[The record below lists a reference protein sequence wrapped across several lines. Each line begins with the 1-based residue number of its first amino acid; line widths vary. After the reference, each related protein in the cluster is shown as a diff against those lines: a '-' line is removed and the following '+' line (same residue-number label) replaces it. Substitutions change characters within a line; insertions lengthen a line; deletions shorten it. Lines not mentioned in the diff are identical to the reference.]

1 MNSLPMSRTTRI
13 LVLASLFLVCL
24 GATMVQRQ
32 REQRRHA
39 APPNELYEVVWT
51 QIRAIQAG
59 DTQMAYRHVST
70 SFQEKFNAGDFAEYV
85 RTEYPGITRARR
97 VEFGAVR
104 FEGAHATVPVFFFL
118 PDGDVVRCVYRLVNE
133 RDAWKIDGAQSLQ
146 RLPAGRRL
154 GGMRA

>member
-1 MNSLPMSRTTRI
+1 MNRPTRL
-13 LVLASLFLVCL
+13 LVLALLFTVCL

-32 REQRRHA
+32 REQRRLS
-39 APPNELYEVVWT
+39 APPNELYDVVWT

-59 DTQMAYRHVST
+59 DTQMAYRHASS
-70 SFQEKFNAGDFAEYV
+70 SFQEKFNAEAFAEYA
-85 RTEYPGITRARR
+85 RTEHPGLTRANR

-104 FEGAHATVPVFFFL
+104 FDGVRATVPVFFFL

-133 RDAWKIDGAQSLQ
+133 RDAWKIDGARVLQ

>member
-1 MNSLPMSRTTRI
+1 MNRPIRL
-13 LVLASLFLVCL
+13 LLLAALFLVCL
-24 GATMVQRQ
+24 GATLVQRQ
-32 REQRRHA
+32 REQRWHA

-59 DTQMAYRHVST
+59 DTQAAYRYVSA
-70 SFQEKFNAGDFAEYV
+70 SLQERFNPVAFADYA
-85 RTEYPGITRARR
+85 RTEYPGITRAER

-104 FEGAHATVPVFFFL
+104 FEGARATVPVFFFL

-133 RDAWKIDGAQSLQ
+133 RDAWKIDGARVLQ

>member
-1 MNSLPMSRTTRI
+1 MNRTTRL
-13 LVLASLFLVCL
+13 LVLASLLAVCL
-24 GATMVQRQ
+24 GATVVQRQ
-32 REQRRHA
+32 REQRRYS
-39 APPNELYEVVWT
+39 APPNELYDVVWT

-70 SFQEKFNAGDFAEYV
+70 SFQEKFNPEAFAEYA
-85 RTEYPGITRARR
+85 RTEHPGLTRAER

-104 FEGAHATVPVFFFL
+104 FEGSYATVPVFFFL

-133 RDAWKIDGAQSLQ
+133 RDGWKIDGATVLQ

>member
-1 MNSLPMSRTTRI
+1 MNRTTR
-13 LVLASLFLVCL
+13 LFVLALLFTVCL
-24 GATMVQRQ
+24 GATLLQRQ
-32 REQRRHA
+32 REHQRRA

-70 SFQEKFNAGDFAEYV
+70 SFQEKFNAEAFAEFA
-85 RTEYPGITRARR
+85 RTEYPGLTRAER

-104 FEGAHATVPVFFFL
+104 FEGAHATVPVLFFL
-118 PDGDVVRCVYRLVNE
+118 PDGGVVRCVYRLVNE
-133 RDAWKIDGAQSLQ
+133 RDAWKIDSARVLQ

>member
-1 MNSLPMSRTTRI
+1 MNRTARL

-24 GATMVQRQ
+24 GATFLQHQ
-32 REQRRHA
+32 REQRRQA
-39 APPNELYEVVWT
+39 APPNALYEVVWK

-59 DTQMAYRHVST
+59 DTQLAYRHVS
-70 SFQEKFNAGDFAEYV
+70 SGFQEKFHPEAFAEYA
-85 RTEYPGITRARR
+85 RTEYPGLTRAER

-118 PDGDVVRCVYRLVNE
+118 PGGDVVRCVYRLVNE
-133 RDAWKIDGAQSLQ
+133 RDAWKIDGARVLR

>member
-1 MNSLPMSRTTRI
+1 MNRTSR
-13 LVLASLFLVCL
+13 LVVLALLFAVCL
-24 GATMVQRQ
+24 GATLLQRQ
-32 REQRRHA
+32 RDQRRLS

-59 DTQMAYRHVST
+59 DTQMAYRHVSS
-70 SFQEKFNAGDFAEYV
+70 SFQEKFNAEAFAEYA
-85 RTEYPGITRARR
+85 RTEYPGLTRAER

-118 PDGDVVRCVYRLVNE
+118 SDGDVVRCVYRLVNE
-133 RDAWKIDGAQSLQ
+133 RNTWKIDGANVLQ

>member
-1 MNSLPMSRTTRI
+1 MNRPVRLAF
-13 LVLASLFLVCL
+13 LASLFLVCL
-24 GATMVQRQ
+24 GATFVQRQ
-32 REQRRHA
+32 RDQRRHS

-70 SFQEKFNAGDFAEYV
+70 SFQEKFDAEAFAEYA
-85 RTEYPGITRARR
+85 RTEYPGLTRAQR

-104 FEGAHATVPVFFFL
+104 FEGAHAAVPVFFFL
-118 PDGDVVRCVYRLVNE
+118 PDGGVVRCVYRLVNE
-133 RDAWKIDGAQSLQ
+133 RDAWKIDGARVLQ